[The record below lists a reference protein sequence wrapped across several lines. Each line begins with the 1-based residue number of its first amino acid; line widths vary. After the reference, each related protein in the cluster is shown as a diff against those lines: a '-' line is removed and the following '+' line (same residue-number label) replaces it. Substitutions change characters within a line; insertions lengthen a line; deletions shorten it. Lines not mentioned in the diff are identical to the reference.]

1 VRYYQL
7 DDWRAITRDWRVQD
21 KLRRV
26 REGLDDN
33 MAAVQPNQGMPQ
45 QGMSQQGSSGNIL
58 PPGMTKEHVGQLFKV
73 QYNGK
78 LSRIAFTGD

>member
-1 VRYYQL
+1 
-7 DDWRAITRDWRVQD
+7 
-21 KLRRV
+21 
-26 REGLDDN
+26 

-73 QYNGK
+73 QYN
-78 LSRIAFTGD
+78 

>member
-1 VRYYQL
+1 
-7 DDWRAITRDWRVQD
+7 
-21 KLRRV
+21 
-26 REGLDDN
+26 

-78 LSRIAFTGD
+78 LRRIAFTRD